1 MDEIKS
7 DGKAD
12 KADEFEVLR
21 EVINLTDQL
30 PYEAAQRVFTYA
42 VQRLNSKGG
51 LFNKEWLQEKM
62 SERQFVTGLGTG
74 KVLG

>member
-1 MDEIKS
+1 MNEIKS
-7 DGKAD
+7 EN

-21 EVINLTDQL
+21 EVIKLTDDL

-51 LFNKEWLQEKM
+51 LFNRAAIEEQLM
-62 SERQFVTGLGTG
+62 SANNSRGLAPERCWDDR
-74 KVLG
+74 

>member
-1 MDEIKS
+1 MNEIKS
-7 DGKAD
+7 EN

-21 EVINLTDQL
+21 EVIKLTDDL

-51 LFNKEWLQEKM
+51 LFNRAAIEEQIN
-62 SERQFVTGLGTG
+62 ERKYFTGLGPG
-74 KVLG
+74 KVLA

>member
-1 MDEIKS
+1 MNEIKS
-7 DGKAD
+7 EN

-21 EVINLTDQL
+21 EVIKLTDDL
-30 PYEAAQRVFTYA
+30 PYGAAQRVFTYA

-51 LFNKEWLQEKM
+51 LFNRAAIEEQIN
-62 SERQFVTGLGTG
+62 ERKYFTGLGPG